1 MHRVILAG
9 IACVALA
16 GCSLPT
22 TDMMSNQ
29 YMDHS
34 AEPVPAGMAGD
45 WTGTS
50 GPYLVTLRLN
60 ADGTGALCNSYG
72 TSNYLQAAKYQG
84 GTLYVQDGARL
95 GLTHS
100 GDTIVGMAPYSGSK
114 PIRFVRDEG
123 LKEAPPYC
131 RTAL

>member
-1 MHRVILAG
+1 MQRAILAG
-9 IACVALA
+9 LACAALA

-29 YMDHS
+29 YMEHS

-72 TSNYLQAAKYQG
+72 ASNYLQAVKYQG

-95 GLTHS
+95 ALTPN
-100 GDTIVGMAPYSGSK
+100 GDALTGMAPYTGSR
-114 PIRFVRDEG
+114 PIRFLRDDD
-123 LKEAPPYC
+123 LKNAPPYC
-131 RTAL
+131 KTAL